1 MTSIGLEIPPDQNA
15 SQMRSILVLRS
26 PVITRGRLRDRGWLV
41 RQPADRK
48 EQSLD
53 LRRIPGHV
61 SEVQR
66 RVLPP
71 PARPRLRDLRRQA
84 GDAFEEECRLRYPVE
99 PDLVHDVP
107 QVEDHVRP
115 RRLSLV
121 VGVEAPHSGGPT
133 PQQVPT
139 SDAGRRPLAPRE
151 PDTAVARKST
161 TGAQQW

>member
-84 GDAFEEECRLRYPVE
+84 GDTFEEECGLLDPAVPSVRYATTLDGEVIPRALTRRARSRRCRSVL
-99 PDLVHDVP
+99 PW
-107 QVEDHVRP
+107 RP
-115 RRLSLV
+115 
-121 VGVEAPHSGGPT
+121 
-133 PQQVPT
+133 
-139 SDAGRRPLAPRE
+139 
-151 PDTAVARKST
+151 
-161 TGAQQW
+161 